1 MFWETKW
8 VWSLHKF
15 TVLGFHMS
23 SSMNRTIVDKMQQH
37 KLELRDL
44 WVCLDTSQLHG
55 NADRPG
61 YYQAWMCAP
70 DFMLPPRGTSHRA
83 PKMSAEDAR
92 DMKATELNDF
102 TSCDLWKL
110 QGFPKDKVPAAVPES
125 SFHVP
130 MARAF
135 LQSNDTR
142 KKSDRQP
149 GNGTVAFRRSLLDGA
164 DGGGFRHF
172 GTYCVFWKCL
182 EILNGVAHPSHCVCY
197 WVCPVGSPGYDKAA
211 ARNVWWWSIQ
221 HLMTAHL
228 NELAW
233 SLVCHASPWAMC
245 RWTMATHWRP
255 LQTCSCRTMYMIL
268 AQANL

>member
-1 MFWETKW
+1 MLFVALYCFCHHT
-8 VWSLHKF
+8 
-15 TVLGFHMS
+15 TVGSGKVNGFEVYSIGFSYELCCEQMS
-23 SSMNRTIVDKMQQH
+23 SAMNRNIVDKMQQH

-44 WVCLDTSQLHG
+44 WVSLDTSQLHG

-61 YYQAWMCAP
+61 YYQAWICAP

-110 QGFPKDKVPAAVPES
+110 QGFPKDKVPAAVPEN

-142 KKSDRQP
+142 KNLTDSQET
-149 GNGTVAFRRSLLDGA
+149 GQWLSGEAFWTAVLEGS
-164 DGGGFRHF
+164 F
-172 GTYCVFWKCL
+172 G
-182 EILNGVAHPSHCVCY
+182 
-197 WVCPVGSPGYDKAA
+197 
-211 ARNVWWWSIQ
+211 
-221 HLMTAHL
+221 
-228 NELAW
+228 
-233 SLVCHASPWAMC
+233 
-245 RWTMATHWRP
+245 
-255 LQTCSCRTMYMIL
+255 IL
-268 AQANL
+268 AHIRFSENTLRY